1 MVNALHFLRPSCPSA
16 IAEKRTTQ
24 KSQGGRSA
32 RMKNSGVHP
41 RNKNKAGGRCVR
53 AMVRDT
59 ARAPR
64 QKKTPPP
71 WEPGRFQARPS
82 RGSNPSFDRRQFL
95 GEKNMFWEGP
105 KTTVSP
111 RVPAAHFSRGSPPPL
126 ARKLLRRLLRRLGGF
141 CEGFSEGRRARSCPK
156 LLRRQEGSRGRAEAS
171 EKASQKAGR
180 LPRGAAGSHSVA
192 LDFLTPRARR
202 ETIVSLLAPAPRSA
216 GEKHGS

>member
-41 RNKNKAGGRCVR
+41 KKKTKQGDAACVR
-53 AMVRDT
+53 SCGSRHRACTT
-59 ARAPR
+59 A
-64 QKKTPPP
+64 KKTPPP

-126 ARKLLRRLLRRLGGF
+126 ARKFLRRLLRRLGGF

-156 LLRRQEGSRGRAEAS
+156 LLRRQEGSR
-171 EKASQKAGR
+171 
-180 LPRGAAGSHSVA
+180 PREGGG
-192 LDFLTPRARR
+192 F
-202 ETIVSLLAPAPRSA
+202 
-216 GEKHGS
+216 

>member
-1 MVNALHFLRPSCPSA
+1 MSFLSFSNCREKNNAK
-16 IAEKRTTQ
+16 IA
-24 KSQGGRSA
+24 GGRSA

-95 GEKNMFWEGP
+95 GKKKHVLGGPEDYREPPCARGALLTRIAPSSGSEVFEKASE
-105 KTTVSP
+105 K
-111 RVPAAHFSRGSPPPL
+111 
-126 ARKLLRRLLRRLGGF
+126 ARRLLRRLLRR
-141 CEGFSEGRRARSCPK
+141 
-156 LLRRQEGSRGRAEAS
+156 QEGSELS
-171 EKASQKAGR
+171 EASQKAGG
-180 LPRGAAGSHSVA
+180 LPREGGG
-192 LDFLTPRARR
+192 F
-202 ETIVSLLAPAPRSA
+202 
-216 GEKHGS
+216 